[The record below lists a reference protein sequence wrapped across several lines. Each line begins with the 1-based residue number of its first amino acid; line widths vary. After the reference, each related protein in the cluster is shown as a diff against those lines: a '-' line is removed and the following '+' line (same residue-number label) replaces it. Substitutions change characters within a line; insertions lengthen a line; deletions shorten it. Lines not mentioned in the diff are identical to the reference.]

1 MQDWYDFKS
10 RCPALDCENPYNDI
24 YWVHTQCEEHEKINP
39 YGMIQCLKDKRS
51 QKCLNPI
58 FILELSFKCNNGK
71 HTNYK
76 KVEGEKLLDAILIA
90 TKITSLPRKIA
101 RGIVDK
107 INHYDD
113 ED

>member
-1 MQDWYDFKS
+1 MQDWYDFRS
-10 RCPALDCENPYNDI
+10 RCPAVDCENPYNDI

-39 YGMIQCLKDKRS
+39 YGKIQCLKDRRGS
-51 QKCLNPI
+51 KCLNPT
-58 FILELSFKCNNGK
+58 FILELSFKCNNGE

-90 TKITSLPRKIA
+90 TKITSLPKKI
-101 RGIVDK
+101 RREIVDK

>member
-1 MQDWYDFKS
+1 MRYWYDFCSK
-10 RCPALDCENPYNDI
+10 CPALDCNPPYDI
-24 YWVHTQCEEHEKINP
+24 YWVHTQCEEHEKINAN
-39 YGMIQCLKDKRS
+39 GMIQCLKDRRGN
-51 QKCLNPI
+51 KCLNPI

-101 RGIVDK
+101 RGIVHK
-107 INHYDD
+107 LNHYDD